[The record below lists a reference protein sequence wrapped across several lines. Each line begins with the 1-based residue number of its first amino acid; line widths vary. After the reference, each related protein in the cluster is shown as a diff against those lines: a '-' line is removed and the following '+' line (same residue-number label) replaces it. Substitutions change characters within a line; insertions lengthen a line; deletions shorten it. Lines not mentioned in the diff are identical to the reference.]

1 MDQNIGRILAKLKEI
16 GKDENTL
23 ILFVSDNGASA
34 EMPNIRDDYGEIG
47 TMTRYSSL
55 GGDWA
60 NVANTPFRYYKNYSY
75 EGGINTP
82 FIAYWPDE
90 ISPKTISKF
99 PGHFIDLM
107 PTLVDITNAEY
118 PFEYNE
124 QKITPMQGQSLLPVF
139 RGQNIER
146 EKPLFWEWKKGQA
159 AYSEGFKIV
168 RYGTDEPWDLYN
180 LKEDPVETT
189 NLAKD
194 YPEKLNELEKQF
206 HTWKSSFSKN

>member
-1 MDQNIGRILAKLKEI
+1 
-16 GKDENTL
+16 
-23 ILFVSDNGASA
+23 
-34 EMPNIRDDYGEIG
+34 
-47 TMTRYSSL
+47 
-55 GGDWA
+55 
-60 NVANTPFRYYKNYSY
+60 
-75 EGGINTP
+75 
-82 FIAYWPDE
+82 
-90 ISPKTISKF
+90 
-99 PGHFIDLM
+99 M